1 MSLFLF
7 GLYLIMLVV
16 IGYVTYIRTK
26 NYSDYSLAGR
36 TNSKWIT
43 AISAEASDM
52 SGWLLLGLPG
62 MGFAYG
68 YGVIWVLI
76 GILGGTLFNWT
87 VVANR
92 LRTITEHYKV
102 VTLTD
107 FFEKRL
113 NDRKGTISIISA
125 VVVVLFMVINASAE
139 IIGSGKLLNAA
150 FGFDYNVGII
160 MGLVIVLIYTFLGG
174 YLAVS
179 WSNLVQGS
187 VMFIALVLVPV
198 VALLNIGGLVS
209 FKEGLSAQDPN
220 FFKFLSGT
228 TGFWPVFALIMGGLG
243 IGIGYPGQPHILTS
257 FMAIKD
263 PKEVKG
269 ATFIAMVWVGLTTYG
284 AAIVGIV
291 GRGLFPSLE
300 DPEVVFLELAKRF
313 FSAELI
319 GIFAA
324 AVMAAI
330 LSSVSAYLLVAAA
343 SFASNIFT
351 RIAKSKDDKK
361 LLWAGRAAIVVISL
375 IAFVMSLSSG
385 AVFTVALYAWGGLAA
400 CFGPLVLYSLYW
412 KGLNKTGAVAS
423 MVVGMVTILVWYN
436 TGLSSYI
443 YELVPA
449 VALSALTAYVVSK
462 LTGGPD
468 KETSDGFAVYLKEI
482 RSGK

>member
-7 GLYLIMLVV
+7 ALYLLMLVG
-16 IGYVTYIRTK
+16 IGYLTYIRTK

-36 TNSKWIT
+36 GNSKWIT

-62 MGFAYG
+62 MAFSSGM
-68 YGVIWVLI
+68 GVIWVLI
-76 GILGGTLFNWT
+76 GIIGGTLFNWV

-92 LRTITEHYKV
+92 LRTITEHYNV

-113 NDRKGTISIISA
+113 NDKKGTISIVSA
-125 VVVVLFMVINASAE
+125 IVVVLFMVINASAE

-150 FGFDYNVGII
+150 FGFDYSVGII
-160 MGLVIVLIYTFLGG
+160 IGLVIVLVYTFLGG

-198 VALLNIGGLVS
+198 VAFFKAGDIVTFKSGLLAS
-209 FKEGLSAQDPN
+209 DPN
-220 FFKFLSGT
+220 FLSPLVGT
-228 TGFWPVFALIMGGLG
+228 TGFWPVFALVMGGLG

-257 FMAIKD
+257 FMAIKNPD
-263 PKEVKG
+263 EVKG
-269 ATFIAMVWVGLTTYG
+269 ATWIAMIWVTLTTIGAAVVGLI
-284 AAIVGIV
+284 A
-291 GRGLFPSLE
+291 RGLVPGLA
-300 DPEVVFLELAKRF
+300 DPETAFLELSRMF
-313 FSAELI
+313 FSKELL
-319 GIFAA
+319 GVFAA

-343 SFASNIFT
+343 SFASNIYT
-351 RIAKSKDDKK
+351 RLVRQGGDKQ
-361 LLWAGRAAIVVISL
+361 LLWAGRAAIVGVSL
-375 IAFVMSLSSG
+375 IAFAMSLSSG

-400 CFGPLVLYSLYW
+400 CFGPMVLYSLYW
-412 KGLNKTGAVAS
+412 KGLNKTGAVSS
-423 MVVGMVTILVWYN
+423 MIVGMVTILVWYN
-436 TGLSSYI
+436 TGLSSYV

-449 VALSALTAYVVSK
+449 IILSAVTAYAVSK

-468 KETSDGFAVYLKEI
+468 KHTLEGFNAYLKEI
-482 RSGK
+482 GG